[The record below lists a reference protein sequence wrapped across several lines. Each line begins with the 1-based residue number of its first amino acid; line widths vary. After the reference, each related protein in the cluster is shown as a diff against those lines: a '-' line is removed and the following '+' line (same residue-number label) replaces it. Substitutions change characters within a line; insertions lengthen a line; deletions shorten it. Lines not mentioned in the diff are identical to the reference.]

1 MLEGNITMFDSL
13 VKSAEII
20 QKIIP
25 LDCCI
30 MICNKDGL
38 IVKFVGAES
47 FDMNVRAGSGVAKGG
62 SLGECIATAKI
73 VHKAIPKEAY
83 SVPIKAI
90 AVPIFDNNNV
100 LIGGI
105 ATGISLANQEA
116 LLDSAQII
124 AATSEEMTATTQEL
138 AATATHLSSGL
149 DDIQSIGNSVINEVK
164 KTDDILRFVSDVAEN
179 SNLLGLNA
187 AIEAARAGEAGKGF
201 AVVANQV
208 NVLADQSAEAAKE
221 SAALIERSVNA
232 VEKGMIVAKETAAQL
247 EEVAE
252 NSKTI
257 TSEVTNIADTLET
270 QTAEIHQINEG
281 IEQINDVV
289 QTNSATSEEC
299 AAASEEM
306 SSEAD
311 NLRTMI
317 RRFKVAKT
325 EK

>member
-30 MICNKDGL
+30 MICNKEGL
-38 IVKFVGAES
+38 IVKFVSAES
-47 FDMNVRAGSGVAKGG
+47 FDMNVRAGSIVAKGG

-73 VHKAIPKEAY
+73 VHKTIPKEAY
-83 SVPIKAI
+83 NVPIKAI
-90 AVPIFDNNNV
+90 AVPIFDNNI

-149 DDIQSIGNSVINEVK
+149 GDIESIGNSVINEVK
-164 KTDDILRFVSDVAEN
+164 KTDDILRFVSDVAAN

-187 AIEAARAGEAGKGF
+187 AIEAARAGEHGRGF
-201 AVVANQV
+201 AVVAEEIRKMAV
-208 NVLADQSAEAAKE
+208 NSAEAVNDIKDILNNIRKEVEILKNKVEQNSSMAERQATATQEIAKAME
-221 SAALIERSVNA
+221 SL
-232 VEKGMIVAKETAAQL
+232 
-247 EEVAE
+247 
-252 NSKTI
+252 
-257 TSEVTNIADTLET
+257 
-270 QTAEIHQINEG
+270 
-281 IEQINDVV
+281 
-289 QTNSATSEEC
+289 
-299 AAASEEM
+299 AASAIEIE
-306 SSEAD
+306 
-311 NLRTMI
+311 
-317 RRFKVAKT
+317 KVAQII
-325 EK
+325 

>member
-1 MLEGNITMFDSL
+1 MLEGNITMLDSL

-47 FDMNVRAGSGVAKGG
+47 FDMNVREGSVVAKGG

-73 VHKAIPKEAY
+73 VHKTIPKEAY
-83 SVPIKAI
+83 NVPIKAI
-90 AVPIFDNNNV
+90 AVPIFDNNI

-149 DDIQSIGNSVINEVK
+149 EDIESIGNSVINEVK
-164 KTDDILRFVSDVAEN
+164 KTDDILRFVSDVAAN

-187 AIEAARAGEAGKGF
+187 AIEAARAGEHGRGF
-201 AVVANQV
+201 AVVAEEIRKMAV
-208 NVLADQSAEAAKE
+208 NSAEAVNDIKDILNNIRKE
-221 SAALIERSVNA
+221 
-232 VEKGMIVAKETAAQL
+232 VEILKNKVE
-247 EEVAE
+247 E
-252 NSKTI
+252 NSSMAERQATA
-257 TSEVTNIADTLET
+257 TQEIAKAMESL
-270 QTAEIHQINEG
+270 
-281 IEQINDVV
+281 
-289 QTNSATSEEC
+289 
-299 AAASEEM
+299 AASAIEIE
-306 SSEAD
+306 
-311 NLRTMI
+311 
-317 RRFKVAKT
+317 KVAHII
-325 EK
+325 

>member
-13 VKSAEII
+13 VKSAEVI

-30 MICNKDGL
+30 MICNKEGL

-47 FDMNVRAGSGVAKGG
+47 FDMNVREGSGVAKGG

-83 SVPIKAI
+83 NVPIKAI

-164 KTDDILRFVSDVAEN
+164 KTDDILRFVSDVAAN

-187 AIEAARAGEAGKGF
+187 AIEAARAGEHGRGF
-201 AVVANQV
+201 AVVAEEIRKMAV
-208 NVLADQSAEAAKE
+208 NSAEAVNDIKDILNNIRKE
-221 SAALIERSVNA
+221 
-232 VEKGMIVAKETAAQL
+232 VEILKNKVE
-247 EEVAE
+247 E
-252 NSKTI
+252 NSSMAERQATA
-257 TSEVTNIADTLET
+257 TQEIAKDMESL
-270 QTAEIHQINEG
+270 
-281 IEQINDVV
+281 
-289 QTNSATSEEC
+289 
-299 AAASEEM
+299 AASAIEIE
-306 SSEAD
+306 
-311 NLRTMI
+311 
-317 RRFKVAKT
+317 KVAQII
-325 EK
+325 

>member
-13 VKSAEII
+13 VKSAEVI

-30 MICNKDGL
+30 MICNKEGL

-47 FDMNVRAGSGVAKGG
+47 FDMNVREGSGVAKGG

-73 VHKAIPKEAY
+73 VHKTIPKEAY
-83 SVPIKAI
+83 NVPIKAI

-149 DDIQSIGNSVINEVK
+149 EDIQSIGNSVINEVK
-164 KTDDILRFVSDVAEN
+164 KTDDILRFVSDVAAN

-187 AIEAARAGEAGKGF
+187 AIEAARAGEHGRGF
-201 AVVANQV
+201 AVVAEEIRKMAV
-208 NVLADQSAEAAKE
+208 NSAEAVNDIKDILNNIRKE
-221 SAALIERSVNA
+221 
-232 VEKGMIVAKETAAQL
+232 VEILKNKVE
-247 EEVAE
+247 E
-252 NSKTI
+252 NSSMAERQATA
-257 TSEVTNIADTLET
+257 TQEIAKAMESL
-270 QTAEIHQINEG
+270 
-281 IEQINDVV
+281 
-289 QTNSATSEEC
+289 
-299 AAASEEM
+299 AASAIEIE
-306 SSEAD
+306 
-311 NLRTMI
+311 
-317 RRFKVAKT
+317 KVAQII
-325 EK
+325 

>member
-13 VKSAEII
+13 VKSAEVI

-30 MICNKDGL
+30 MICNKEGL

-47 FDMNVRAGSGVAKGG
+47 FDMNVREGSGVAKGG

-83 SVPIKAI
+83 NVPIKAI
-90 AVPIFDNNNV
+90 AVPIFDNNI

-124 AATSEEMTATTQEL
+124 ATTSEEMTATTQEL

-164 KTDDILRFVSDVAEN
+164 KTDDILRFVSDVAAN

-187 AIEAARAGEAGKGF
+187 AIEAARAGEHGRGF
-201 AVVANQV
+201 AVVAEEIRKMAV
-208 NVLADQSAEAAKE
+208 NSAEAVNDIKDILNNIRKE
-221 SAALIERSVNA
+221 
-232 VEKGMIVAKETAAQL
+232 VEILKNKVE
-247 EEVAE
+247 E
-252 NSKTI
+252 NSSMAERQATA
-257 TSEVTNIADTLET
+257 TQEIAKDMESL
-270 QTAEIHQINEG
+270 
-281 IEQINDVV
+281 
-289 QTNSATSEEC
+289 
-299 AAASEEM
+299 AASAIEIE
-306 SSEAD
+306 
-311 NLRTMI
+311 
-317 RRFKVAKT
+317 KVAQII
-325 EK
+325 

>member
-1 MLEGNITMFDSL
+1 MLEGNITTFDSL
-13 VKSAEII
+13 VKSAEVI

-30 MICNKDGL
+30 MICNKEGL

-47 FDMNVRAGSGVAKGG
+47 FDMNVREGSGVAKGG

-83 SVPIKAI
+83 NVPIKAI
-90 AVPIFDNNNV
+90 AVPIFDNNI

-149 DDIQSIGNSVINEVK
+149 DDIESIGNSVINEVK
-164 KTDDILRFVSDVAEN
+164 KTDDILRFVSDVAAN

-187 AIEAARAGEAGKGF
+187 AIEAARAGEHGRGF
-201 AVVANQV
+201 AVVAEEIRKMAV
-208 NVLADQSAEAAKE
+208 NSAEAVNDIKDILNNIRKE
-221 SAALIERSVNA
+221 
-232 VEKGMIVAKETAAQL
+232 VEILKNKVE
-247 EEVAE
+247 E
-252 NSKTI
+252 NSSMAERQATA
-257 TSEVTNIADTLET
+257 TQEIAKAMESL
-270 QTAEIHQINEG
+270 
-281 IEQINDVV
+281 
-289 QTNSATSEEC
+289 
-299 AAASEEM
+299 AASAIEIE
-306 SSEAD
+306 
-311 NLRTMI
+311 
-317 RRFKVAKT
+317 KVAHII
-325 EK
+325 

>member
-1 MLEGNITMFDSL
+1 MLEGNISRFDSL

-30 MICNKDGL
+30 MICNKEGL

-47 FDMNVRAGSGVAKGG
+47 FDMNVRAGSVVAKGG

-73 VHKAIPKEAY
+73 VHKTIPKEAY
-83 SVPIKAI
+83 NVPIKAI
-90 AVPIFDNNNV
+90 AVPIFDNNI

-149 DDIQSIGNSVINEVK
+149 DDIESIGNSVINEVK
-164 KTDDILRFVSDVAEN
+164 KTDDILRFVSDVAAN

-187 AIEAARAGEAGKGF
+187 AIEAARAGEHGRGF
-201 AVVANQV
+201 AVVAEEIRKMAV
-208 NVLADQSAEAAKE
+208 NSAEAVNDIKDILNNIRKE
-221 SAALIERSVNA
+221 
-232 VEKGMIVAKETAAQL
+232 VEILKNKVE
-247 EEVAE
+247 E
-252 NSKTI
+252 NSSMAERQATA
-257 TSEVTNIADTLET
+257 TQEIAKAMESL
-270 QTAEIHQINEG
+270 
-281 IEQINDVV
+281 
-289 QTNSATSEEC
+289 
-299 AAASEEM
+299 AASAIEIE
-306 SSEAD
+306 
-311 NLRTMI
+311 
-317 RRFKVAKT
+317 KVAHII
-325 EK
+325 

>member
-1 MLEGNITMFDSL
+1 MINKEESVLEGNITMFDSL

-47 FDMNVRAGSGVAKGG
+47 FDMNVREGSGVAKGG

-83 SVPIKAI
+83 NVPIKAI

-149 DDIQSIGNSVINEVK
+149 DDIESIGNSVINEVK
-164 KTDDILRFVSDVAEN
+164 KTDDILRFVSDVAAN

-187 AIEAARAGEAGKGF
+187 AIEAARAGEHGRGF
-201 AVVANQV
+201 AVVAEEIRKMAV
-208 NVLADQSAEAAKE
+208 NSAEAVNDIKDILNNIRKE
-221 SAALIERSVNA
+221 
-232 VEKGMIVAKETAAQL
+232 VEILKNKVE
-247 EEVAE
+247 E
-252 NSKTI
+252 NSSMAERQATA
-257 TSEVTNIADTLET
+257 TQEIAKAMESL
-270 QTAEIHQINEG
+270 
-281 IEQINDVV
+281 
-289 QTNSATSEEC
+289 
-299 AAASEEM
+299 AASAIEIE
-306 SSEAD
+306 
-311 NLRTMI
+311 
-317 RRFKVAKT
+317 KVAQII
-325 EK
+325 

>member
-47 FDMNVRAGSGVAKGG
+47 FDMNVREGSGVAKGG

-83 SVPIKAI
+83 NVPIKAI

-149 DDIQSIGNSVINEVK
+149 DDIESIGNSVINEVK
-164 KTDDILRFVSDVAEN
+164 KTDDILRFVSDVAAN

-187 AIEAARAGEAGKGF
+187 AIEAARAGEHGRGF
-201 AVVANQV
+201 AVVAEEIRKMAV
-208 NVLADQSAEAAKE
+208 NSAEAVNDIKDILNNIRKE
-221 SAALIERSVNA
+221 
-232 VEKGMIVAKETAAQL
+232 VEILKNKVE
-247 EEVAE
+247 E
-252 NSKTI
+252 NSSMAERQATA
-257 TSEVTNIADTLET
+257 TQEIAKDMESL
-270 QTAEIHQINEG
+270 
-281 IEQINDVV
+281 
-289 QTNSATSEEC
+289 
-299 AAASEEM
+299 AASAIEIE
-306 SSEAD
+306 
-311 NLRTMI
+311 
-317 RRFKVAKT
+317 KVAQII
-325 EK
+325 

>member
-1 MLEGNITMFDSL
+1 MLEGNISRFDSL
-13 VKSAEII
+13 VKSAEVI

-30 MICNKDGL
+30 MICNKEGL

-47 FDMNVRAGSGVAKGG
+47 FDMNVREGSGVAKGG

-83 SVPIKAI
+83 NVPIKAI

-164 KTDDILRFVSDVAEN
+164 KTDDILRFVSDVAAN

-187 AIEAARAGEAGKGF
+187 AIEAARAGEHGRGF
-201 AVVANQV
+201 AVVAEEIRKMAV
-208 NVLADQSAEAAKE
+208 NSAEAVNDIKDILNNIRKE
-221 SAALIERSVNA
+221 
-232 VEKGMIVAKETAAQL
+232 VEILKNKVE
-247 EEVAE
+247 E
-252 NSKTI
+252 NSSMAERQATA
-257 TSEVTNIADTLET
+257 TQEIAKDMESL
-270 QTAEIHQINEG
+270 
-281 IEQINDVV
+281 
-289 QTNSATSEEC
+289 
-299 AAASEEM
+299 AASAIEIE
-306 SSEAD
+306 
-311 NLRTMI
+311 
-317 RRFKVAKT
+317 KVAQII
-325 EK
+325 

>member
-1 MLEGNITMFDSL
+1 MLEGNISTFDSL

-30 MICNKDGL
+30 MICNKEGL

-47 FDMNVRAGSGVAKGG
+47 FDMNVREGSGVAKGG

-83 SVPIKAI
+83 NVPIKAI

-149 DDIQSIGNSVINEVK
+149 DDIESIGNSVINEVK
-164 KTDDILRFVSDVAEN
+164 KTDDILRFVSDVAAN

-187 AIEAARAGEAGKGF
+187 AIEAARAGEHGRGF
-201 AVVANQV
+201 AVVAEEIRKMAV
-208 NVLADQSAEAAKE
+208 NSAEAVNDIKDILNNIRKE
-221 SAALIERSVNA
+221 
-232 VEKGMIVAKETAAQL
+232 VEILKNKVE
-247 EEVAE
+247 E
-252 NSKTI
+252 NSSMAERQATA
-257 TSEVTNIADTLET
+257 TQEIAKAMESL
-270 QTAEIHQINEG
+270 
-281 IEQINDVV
+281 
-289 QTNSATSEEC
+289 
-299 AAASEEM
+299 AASAIEIE
-306 SSEAD
+306 
-311 NLRTMI
+311 
-317 RRFKVAKT
+317 KVAQII
-325 EK
+325 

>member
-1 MLEGNITMFDSL
+1 VLEGNITMFDSL

-30 MICNKDGL
+30 MICNKEGL

-47 FDMNVRAGSGVAKGG
+47 FDMNVRAGSVVAKGG

-73 VHKAIPKEAY
+73 VHKTIPKEAY
-83 SVPIKAI
+83 NVPIKAI
-90 AVPIFDNNNV
+90 AVPIFDNNI

-149 DDIQSIGNSVINEVK
+149 GDIESIGNSVINEVK
-164 KTDDILRFVSDVAEN
+164 KTDDILRFVSDVAAN

-187 AIEAARAGEAGKGF
+187 AIEAARAGEHGRGF
-201 AVVANQV
+201 AVVAEEIRKMAV
-208 NVLADQSAEAAKE
+208 NSAEAVNDIKDILNNIRKE
-221 SAALIERSVNA
+221 
-232 VEKGMIVAKETAAQL
+232 VEILKNKVE
-247 EEVAE
+247 E
-252 NSKTI
+252 NSSMAERQATA
-257 TSEVTNIADTLET
+257 TQEIAKAMESL
-270 QTAEIHQINEG
+270 
-281 IEQINDVV
+281 
-289 QTNSATSEEC
+289 
-299 AAASEEM
+299 AASAIEIE
-306 SSEAD
+306 
-311 NLRTMI
+311 
-317 RRFKVAKT
+317 KVAQII
-325 EK
+325 

>member
-1 MLEGNITMFDSL
+1 MLEGNISSFDSL

-47 FDMNVRAGSGVAKGG
+47 FDMNVREGSGVAKGG

-83 SVPIKAI
+83 NVPIKAI

-149 DDIQSIGNSVINEVK
+149 EDIESIGNSVINEVK
-164 KTDDILRFVSDVAEN
+164 KTDDILRFVSDVAAN

-187 AIEAARAGEAGKGF
+187 AIEAARAGEHGRGF
-201 AVVANQV
+201 AVVAEEIRKMAV
-208 NVLADQSAEAAKE
+208 NSAEAVNDIKDILNNIRKEVEILKNKVEQNSSMAERQATATQEIAKAME
-221 SAALIERSVNA
+221 SL
-232 VEKGMIVAKETAAQL
+232 
-247 EEVAE
+247 
-252 NSKTI
+252 
-257 TSEVTNIADTLET
+257 
-270 QTAEIHQINEG
+270 
-281 IEQINDVV
+281 
-289 QTNSATSEEC
+289 
-299 AAASEEM
+299 AASAIEIE
-306 SSEAD
+306 
-311 NLRTMI
+311 
-317 RRFKVAKT
+317 KVAHII
-325 EK
+325 

>member
-1 MLEGNITMFDSL
+1 MLEGNISRFDSL

-30 MICNKDGL
+30 MIRNKEGL

-47 FDMNVRAGSGVAKGG
+47 FDMNVRAGSVVAKGG

-73 VHKAIPKEAY
+73 VHKTIPKEAY
-83 SVPIKAI
+83 NVPIKAI

-164 KTDDILRFVSDVAEN
+164 KTDDILRFVSDVAAN

-187 AIEAARAGEAGKGF
+187 AIEAARAGEHGRGF
-201 AVVANQV
+201 AVVAEEIRKMAV
-208 NVLADQSAEAAKE
+208 NSAEA
-221 SAALIERSVNA
+221 VNDI
-232 VEKGMIVAKETAAQL
+232 KDILNNTWIVK
-247 EEVAE
+247 
-252 NSKTI
+252 
-257 TSEVTNIADTLET
+257 
-270 QTAEIHQINEG
+270 
-281 IEQINDVV
+281 
-289 QTNSATSEEC
+289 
-299 AAASEEM
+299 
-306 SSEAD
+306 
-311 NLRTMI
+311 
-317 RRFKVAKT
+317 
-325 EK
+325 

>member
-13 VKSAEII
+13 VKSAEVI

-30 MICNKDGL
+30 MICNKEGL

-47 FDMNVRAGSGVAKGG
+47 FDMNVREGSGVAKGG

-83 SVPIKAI
+83 NVPIKAI

-149 DDIQSIGNSVINEVK
+149 EDIQSIGNSVINEVK
-164 KTDDILRFVSDVAEN
+164 KTDDILRFVSDVAAN

-187 AIEAARAGEAGKGF
+187 AIEAARAGEHGRGF
-201 AVVANQV
+201 AVVAEEIRKMAV
-208 NVLADQSAEAAKE
+208 NSAEAVNDIKDILNNIRKE
-221 SAALIERSVNA
+221 
-232 VEKGMIVAKETAAQL
+232 VEILKNKVE
-247 EEVAE
+247 E
-252 NSKTI
+252 NSSMAERQATA
-257 TSEVTNIADTLET
+257 TQEIAKDMESL
-270 QTAEIHQINEG
+270 AA
-281 IEQINDVV
+281 
-289 QTNSATSEEC
+289 SATEIE
-299 AAASEEM
+299 
-306 SSEAD
+306 
-311 NLRTMI
+311 
-317 RRFKVAKT
+317 KVAQII
-325 EK
+325 

>member
-20 QKIIP
+20 KKIIP

-30 MICNKDGL
+30 MICNKEGL

-47 FDMNVRAGSGVAKGG
+47 FDMNVREGSGVAKGG

-83 SVPIKAI
+83 NVPIKAI

-164 KTDDILRFVSDVAEN
+164 KTDDILRFVSDVAAN

-187 AIEAARAGEAGKGF
+187 AIEAARAGEHGRGF
-201 AVVANQV
+201 AVVAEEIRKMAV
-208 NVLADQSAEAAKE
+208 NSAEAVNDIKDILNNIRKE
-221 SAALIERSVNA
+221 
-232 VEKGMIVAKETAAQL
+232 VEILKNKVE
-247 EEVAE
+247 E
-252 NSKTI
+252 NSSMAERQATA
-257 TSEVTNIADTLET
+257 TQEIAKDMESL
-270 QTAEIHQINEG
+270 
-281 IEQINDVV
+281 
-289 QTNSATSEEC
+289 
-299 AAASEEM
+299 AASAIEIE
-306 SSEAD
+306 
-311 NLRTMI
+311 
-317 RRFKVAKT
+317 KVAQII
-325 EK
+325 

>member
-1 MLEGNITMFDSL
+1 MLEGNISRFDSL

-47 FDMNVRAGSGVAKGG
+47 FDMNVREGSGVAKGG

-73 VHKAIPKEAY
+73 VHKTIPKEAY
-83 SVPIKAI
+83 NGPIKAI

-149 DDIQSIGNSVINEVK
+149 DDIESIGNSVINEVK
-164 KTDDILRFVSDVAEN
+164 KTDDILRFVSDVAAN

-187 AIEAARAGEAGKGF
+187 AIEAARAGEHGRGF
-201 AVVANQV
+201 AVVAEEIRKMAV
-208 NVLADQSAEAAKE
+208 NSAEAVNDIKDILNNIRKE
-221 SAALIERSVNA
+221 
-232 VEKGMIVAKETAAQL
+232 VEILKNKVE
-247 EEVAE
+247 E
-252 NSKTI
+252 NSSMAERQATA
-257 TSEVTNIADTLET
+257 TQEIAKAMESL
-270 QTAEIHQINEG
+270 
-281 IEQINDVV
+281 
-289 QTNSATSEEC
+289 
-299 AAASEEM
+299 AASAIEIE
-306 SSEAD
+306 
-311 NLRTMI
+311 
-317 RRFKVAKT
+317 KVAQII
-325 EK
+325 

>member
-1 MLEGNITMFDSL
+1 MLEGNISRFDSL
-13 VKSAEII
+13 VKSVEII

-47 FDMNVRAGSGVAKGG
+47 FDMNVREGSGVAKGG

-83 SVPIKAI
+83 NVPIKAI

-164 KTDDILRFVSDVAEN
+164 KTDDILRFVSDVAAN

-187 AIEAARAGEAGKGF
+187 AIEAARAGEHGRGF
-201 AVVANQV
+201 AVVAEEIRKMAV
-208 NVLADQSAEAAKE
+208 NSAEAVNDIKDILNNIRKE
-221 SAALIERSVNA
+221 
-232 VEKGMIVAKETAAQL
+232 VEILKNKVE
-247 EEVAE
+247 E
-252 NSKTI
+252 NSSMAERQATA
-257 TSEVTNIADTLET
+257 TQEIAKDMESL
-270 QTAEIHQINEG
+270 
-281 IEQINDVV
+281 
-289 QTNSATSEEC
+289 
-299 AAASEEM
+299 AASAIEIE
-306 SSEAD
+306 
-311 NLRTMI
+311 
-317 RRFKVAKT
+317 KVAQII
-325 EK
+325 

>member
-13 VKSAEII
+13 VKSAEVI

-30 MICNKDGL
+30 MICNKEGL

-47 FDMNVRAGSGVAKGG
+47 FDMNVREGSGVAKGG

-83 SVPIKAI
+83 NVPIKAI

-149 DDIQSIGNSVINEVK
+149 EDIQSIGNSVINEVK
-164 KTDDILRFVSDVAEN
+164 KTDDILRFVSDVAAN

-187 AIEAARAGEAGKGF
+187 AIEAARAGEHGRGF
-201 AVVANQV
+201 AVVAEEIRKMAV
-208 NVLADQSAEAAKE
+208 NSAEAVNDIKDILNNIRKE
-221 SAALIERSVNA
+221 
-232 VEKGMIVAKETAAQL
+232 VEILKNKVE
-247 EEVAE
+247 E
-252 NSKTI
+252 NSSMAERQATA
-257 TSEVTNIADTLET
+257 TQEIAKDMESL
-270 QTAEIHQINEG
+270 
-281 IEQINDVV
+281 
-289 QTNSATSEEC
+289 
-299 AAASEEM
+299 AASAIEIE
-306 SSEAD
+306 
-311 NLRTMI
+311 
-317 RRFKVAKT
+317 KVAQII
-325 EK
+325 

>member
-13 VKSAEII
+13 VKSAEVI

-30 MICNKDGL
+30 MICNKEGL

-83 SVPIKAI
+83 NVPIKAI
-90 AVPIFDNNNV
+90 AVPIFDNNI

-164 KTDDILRFVSDVAEN
+164 KTDDILRFVSDVAAN

-187 AIEAARAGEAGKGF
+187 AIEAARAGEHGRGF
-201 AVVANQV
+201 AVVAEEIRKMAV
-208 NVLADQSAEAAKE
+208 NSAEAVNDIKDILNNIRKE
-221 SAALIERSVNA
+221 
-232 VEKGMIVAKETAAQL
+232 VEILKNKVE
-247 EEVAE
+247 E
-252 NSKTI
+252 NSSMAERQATA
-257 TSEVTNIADTLET
+257 TQEIAKAMESL
-270 QTAEIHQINEG
+270 
-281 IEQINDVV
+281 
-289 QTNSATSEEC
+289 
-299 AAASEEM
+299 AASAIEIE
-306 SSEAD
+306 
-311 NLRTMI
+311 
-317 RRFKVAKT
+317 KVAQII
-325 EK
+325 

>member
-30 MICNKDGL
+30 MICNKEGL

-47 FDMNVRAGSGVAKGG
+47 FDMNVRAGSVVAKGG

-73 VHKAIPKEAY
+73 VHKTIPKEAY
-83 SVPIKAI
+83 NVPIKAI

-149 DDIQSIGNSVINEVK
+149 DDIESIGNSVINEVK
-164 KTDDILRFVSDVAEN
+164 KTDDILRFVSDVAAN

-187 AIEAARAGEAGKGF
+187 AIEAARAGEHGRGF
-201 AVVANQV
+201 AVVAEEIRKMAV
-208 NVLADQSAEAAKE
+208 NSAEAVNDIKDILNNIRKE
-221 SAALIERSVNA
+221 
-232 VEKGMIVAKETAAQL
+232 VEFLKNKVE
-247 EEVAE
+247 E
-252 NSKTI
+252 NSSMAERQATA
-257 TSEVTNIADTLET
+257 TQEIAKAMESL
-270 QTAEIHQINEG
+270 
-281 IEQINDVV
+281 
-289 QTNSATSEEC
+289 
-299 AAASEEM
+299 AASAIEIE
-306 SSEAD
+306 
-311 NLRTMI
+311 
-317 RRFKVAKT
+317 KVAQII
-325 EK
+325 

>member
-13 VKSAEII
+13 VKSAEVI

-30 MICNKDGL
+30 MICNKEGL

-47 FDMNVRAGSGVAKGG
+47 FDMNVREGSGVAKGG

-83 SVPIKAI
+83 NVQIKAI

-164 KTDDILRFVSDVAEN
+164 KTDDILRFVSDVAAN

-187 AIEAARAGEAGKGF
+187 AIEAARAGEHGRGF
-201 AVVANQV
+201 AVVAEEIRKMAV
-208 NVLADQSAEAAKE
+208 NSAEAVNDIKDILNNIRKE
-221 SAALIERSVNA
+221 
-232 VEKGMIVAKETAAQL
+232 VEILKNKVE
-247 EEVAE
+247 E
-252 NSKTI
+252 NSSMAERQATA
-257 TSEVTNIADTLET
+257 TQEIAKDMESL
-270 QTAEIHQINEG
+270 
-281 IEQINDVV
+281 
-289 QTNSATSEEC
+289 
-299 AAASEEM
+299 AASAIEIE
-306 SSEAD
+306 
-311 NLRTMI
+311 
-317 RRFKVAKT
+317 KVAQII
-325 EK
+325 

>member
-1 MLEGNITMFDSL
+1 MLEGNITMFNSL

-30 MICNKDGL
+30 MICNKEGL

-83 SVPIKAI
+83 NVPIKAI

-164 KTDDILRFVSDVAEN
+164 KTDDILRFVSDVAAN

-187 AIEAARAGEAGKGF
+187 AIEAARAGEHGRGF
-201 AVVANQV
+201 AVVAEEIRKMAV
-208 NVLADQSAEAAKE
+208 NSAEAVNDIKDILNNIRKE
-221 SAALIERSVNA
+221 
-232 VEKGMIVAKETAAQL
+232 VEILKNKVE
-247 EEVAE
+247 E
-252 NSKTI
+252 NSSMAERQATA
-257 TSEVTNIADTLET
+257 TQEIAKAMESL
-270 QTAEIHQINEG
+270 
-281 IEQINDVV
+281 
-289 QTNSATSEEC
+289 
-299 AAASEEM
+299 AASAIEIE
-306 SSEAD
+306 
-311 NLRTMI
+311 
-317 RRFKVAKT
+317 KVAQII
-325 EK
+325 

>member
-30 MICNKDGL
+30 MICNKEGL

-83 SVPIKAI
+83 NVPIKAI

-164 KTDDILRFVSDVAEN
+164 KTDDILRFVSDVAAN

-187 AIEAARAGEAGKGF
+187 AIEAARAGEHGRGF
-201 AVVANQV
+201 AVVAEEIRKMAV
-208 NVLADQSAEAAKE
+208 NSAEAVNDIKDILNNIRKE
-221 SAALIERSVNA
+221 
-232 VEKGMIVAKETAAQL
+232 VEILKNKVE
-247 EEVAE
+247 E
-252 NSKTI
+252 NSSMAERQATA
-257 TSEVTNIADTLET
+257 TQEIAKAMESL
-270 QTAEIHQINEG
+270 
-281 IEQINDVV
+281 
-289 QTNSATSEEC
+289 
-299 AAASEEM
+299 AASAIEIE
-306 SSEAD
+306 
-311 NLRTMI
+311 
-317 RRFKVAKT
+317 KVAQII
-325 EK
+325 

>member
-13 VKSAEII
+13 VKSAEVI

-30 MICNKDGL
+30 MICNKEGL

-47 FDMNVRAGSGVAKGG
+47 FDMNVREGSGVAKGG

-83 SVPIKAI
+83 NVPIKAI

-164 KTDDILRFVSDVAEN
+164 KTDDILRFVSDVAAN

-187 AIEAARAGEAGKGF
+187 AIEAARAGEHGRGF
-201 AVVANQV
+201 AVVAEEIRKMAV
-208 NVLADQSAEAAKE
+208 NSAEAVNDIKDILNNIRKEVEILKNKVEQNSSMAERQATATQEIAKDME
-221 SAALIERSVNA
+221 SL
-232 VEKGMIVAKETAAQL
+232 
-247 EEVAE
+247 
-252 NSKTI
+252 
-257 TSEVTNIADTLET
+257 
-270 QTAEIHQINEG
+270 
-281 IEQINDVV
+281 
-289 QTNSATSEEC
+289 
-299 AAASEEM
+299 AASAIEIE
-306 SSEAD
+306 
-311 NLRTMI
+311 
-317 RRFKVAKT
+317 KVAQII
-325 EK
+325 

>member
-1 MLEGNITMFDSL
+1 MLEGNITTFDSL
-13 VKSAEII
+13 VKSAEVI

-30 MICNKDGL
+30 MICNKEGL

-47 FDMNVRAGSGVAKGG
+47 FDMNVREGSGVAKGG

-73 VHKAIPKEAY
+73 VHKTIPKEAY
-83 SVPIKAI
+83 NVPIKAI
-90 AVPIFDNNNV
+90 AVPIFDNNI

-164 KTDDILRFVSDVAEN
+164 KTDDILRFVSDVAAN

-187 AIEAARAGEAGKGF
+187 AIEAARAGEHGRGF
-201 AVVANQV
+201 AVVAEEIRKMAV
-208 NVLADQSAEAAKE
+208 NSAEAVNDIKDILNNIRKE
-221 SAALIERSVNA
+221 
-232 VEKGMIVAKETAAQL
+232 VEILKNKVE
-247 EEVAE
+247 E
-252 NSKTI
+252 NSSMAERQATA
-257 TSEVTNIADTLET
+257 TQEIAKAMESL
-270 QTAEIHQINEG
+270 
-281 IEQINDVV
+281 
-289 QTNSATSEEC
+289 
-299 AAASEEM
+299 AASAIEIE
-306 SSEAD
+306 
-311 NLRTMI
+311 
-317 RRFKVAKT
+317 KVAQII
-325 EK
+325 

>member
-13 VKSAEII
+13 VKSAEVI

-30 MICNKDGL
+30 MICNKEGL

-47 FDMNVRAGSGVAKGG
+47 FDMNVREGSGVAKGG

-73 VHKAIPKEAY
+73 VHKTIPKEAY
-83 SVPIKAI
+83 NVPIKAI

-149 DDIQSIGNSVINEVK
+149 EDIESIGNSVINEVK
-164 KTDDILRFVSDVAEN
+164 KTDDILRFVSDVAAN

-187 AIEAARAGEAGKGF
+187 AIEAARAGEHGRGF
-201 AVVANQV
+201 AVVAEEIRKMAV
-208 NVLADQSAEAAKE
+208 NSAEAVNDIKDILNNIRKE
-221 SAALIERSVNA
+221 
-232 VEKGMIVAKETAAQL
+232 VEILKNKVE
-247 EEVAE
+247 E
-252 NSKTI
+252 NSSMAERQATA
-257 TSEVTNIADTLET
+257 TQEIAKAMESL
-270 QTAEIHQINEG
+270 
-281 IEQINDVV
+281 
-289 QTNSATSEEC
+289 
-299 AAASEEM
+299 AASAIEIE
-306 SSEAD
+306 
-311 NLRTMI
+311 
-317 RRFKVAKT
+317 KVAQII
-325 EK
+325 

>member
-1 MLEGNITMFDSL
+1 MLEGNISRFDSL

-30 MICNKDGL
+30 MICNKEGL

-47 FDMNVRAGSGVAKGG
+47 FDMNVREGSGVAKGG

-73 VHKAIPKEAY
+73 VHKTIPKEAY
-83 SVPIKAI
+83 NVPIKAI

-164 KTDDILRFVSDVAEN
+164 KTDDILRFVSDVAAN

-187 AIEAARAGEAGKGF
+187 AIEAARAGEHGRGF
-201 AVVANQV
+201 AVVAEEIRKMAV
-208 NVLADQSAEAAKE
+208 NSAEAVNDIKDILNNIRKE
-221 SAALIERSVNA
+221 
-232 VEKGMIVAKETAAQL
+232 VEILKNKVE
-247 EEVAE
+247 E
-252 NSKTI
+252 NSSMAERQATA
-257 TSEVTNIADTLET
+257 TQEIAKDMESL
-270 QTAEIHQINEG
+270 
-281 IEQINDVV
+281 
-289 QTNSATSEEC
+289 
-299 AAASEEM
+299 AASAIEIE
-306 SSEAD
+306 
-311 NLRTMI
+311 
-317 RRFKVAKT
+317 KVAQII
-325 EK
+325 

>member
-47 FDMNVRAGSGVAKGG
+47 FDMNVREGSGVAKGG

-83 SVPIKAI
+83 NVPIKAI

-149 DDIQSIGNSVINEVK
+149 EDIQSIGNSVINEVK
-164 KTDDILRFVSDVAEN
+164 KTDDILRFVSDVAAN

-187 AIEAARAGEAGKGF
+187 AIEAARAGEHGRGF
-201 AVVANQV
+201 AVVAEEIRKMAV
-208 NVLADQSAEAAKE
+208 NSAEAVNDIKDILNNIRKE
-221 SAALIERSVNA
+221 
-232 VEKGMIVAKETAAQL
+232 VEILKNKVE
-247 EEVAE
+247 E
-252 NSKTI
+252 NSSMAERQATA
-257 TSEVTNIADTLET
+257 TQEIAKDMESL
-270 QTAEIHQINEG
+270 
-281 IEQINDVV
+281 
-289 QTNSATSEEC
+289 
-299 AAASEEM
+299 AASAIEIE
-306 SSEAD
+306 
-311 NLRTMI
+311 
-317 RRFKVAKT
+317 KVAQII
-325 EK
+325 

>member
-30 MICNKDGL
+30 MICNKEGL

-47 FDMNVRAGSGVAKGG
+47 FDMNVREGSVVAKGG

-73 VHKAIPKEAY
+73 VHKTIPKEAY
-83 SVPIKAI
+83 NVPIKAI
-90 AVPIFDNNNV
+90 AVPIFDNNI

-149 DDIQSIGNSVINEVK
+149 EDIESIGNSVINEVK
-164 KTDDILRFVSDVAEN
+164 KTDDILRFVSDVAAN

-187 AIEAARAGEAGKGF
+187 AIEAARAGEHGRGF
-201 AVVANQV
+201 AVVAEEIRKMAV
-208 NVLADQSAEAAKE
+208 NSAEAVNDIKDILNNIRKEVEFLKNKVEQNSSMAERQATATQEIAKAME
-221 SAALIERSVNA
+221 SL
-232 VEKGMIVAKETAAQL
+232 
-247 EEVAE
+247 
-252 NSKTI
+252 
-257 TSEVTNIADTLET
+257 
-270 QTAEIHQINEG
+270 
-281 IEQINDVV
+281 
-289 QTNSATSEEC
+289 
-299 AAASEEM
+299 AASAIEIE
-306 SSEAD
+306 
-311 NLRTMI
+311 
-317 RRFKVAKT
+317 KVAQII
-325 EK
+325 

>member
-1 MLEGNITMFDSL
+1 MLEGNITTFDSL
-13 VKSAEII
+13 VKSAEVI

-30 MICNKDGL
+30 MICNKEGL

-47 FDMNVRAGSGVAKGG
+47 FDMNVREGSGVAKGG

-83 SVPIKAI
+83 NVPIKAI

-149 DDIQSIGNSVINEVK
+149 EDIESIGNSVINEVK
-164 KTDDILRFVSDVAEN
+164 KTDDILRFVSDVAAN

-187 AIEAARAGEAGKGF
+187 AIEAARAGEHGRGF
-201 AVVANQV
+201 AVVAEEIRKMAV
-208 NVLADQSAEAAKE
+208 NSAEAVNDIKDILNNIRKE
-221 SAALIERSVNA
+221 
-232 VEKGMIVAKETAAQL
+232 VEILKNKVE
-247 EEVAE
+247 E
-252 NSKTI
+252 NSSMAERQATA
-257 TSEVTNIADTLET
+257 TQEIAKDMESL
-270 QTAEIHQINEG
+270 
-281 IEQINDVV
+281 
-289 QTNSATSEEC
+289 
-299 AAASEEM
+299 AASAIEIE
-306 SSEAD
+306 
-311 NLRTMI
+311 
-317 RRFKVAKT
+317 KVAQII
-325 EK
+325 

>member
-1 MLEGNITMFDSL
+1 MLEGNISRFDSL

-30 MICNKDGL
+30 MICNKEGL

-47 FDMNVRAGSGVAKGG
+47 FDMNVREGSGVAKGG

-73 VHKAIPKEAY
+73 VHKTIPKEAY
-83 SVPIKAI
+83 NVPIKAI

-164 KTDDILRFVSDVAEN
+164 KTDDILRFVSDVAAN

-187 AIEAARAGEAGKGF
+187 AIEAARAGEHGRGF
-201 AVVANQV
+201 AVVAEEIRKMAV
-208 NVLADQSAEAAKE
+208 NSAEAVNDIKDILNNIRKE
-221 SAALIERSVNA
+221 
-232 VEKGMIVAKETAAQL
+232 VEILKNKVE
-247 EEVAE
+247 E
-252 NSKTI
+252 NSSMAERQATA
-257 TSEVTNIADTLET
+257 TQEIAKAMESL
-270 QTAEIHQINEG
+270 
-281 IEQINDVV
+281 
-289 QTNSATSEEC
+289 
-299 AAASEEM
+299 AASAIEIE
-306 SSEAD
+306 
-311 NLRTMI
+311 
-317 RRFKVAKT
+317 KVAQII
-325 EK
+325 

>member
-1 MLEGNITMFDSL
+1 MLEGNISSFDSL

-47 FDMNVRAGSGVAKGG
+47 FDMNVREGSGVAKGG

-83 SVPIKAI
+83 NVPIKAI

-149 DDIQSIGNSVINEVK
+149 DDIESIGNSVINEVK
-164 KTDDILRFVSDVAEN
+164 KTDDILRFVSDVAAN

-187 AIEAARAGEAGKGF
+187 AIEAARAGEHGRGF
-201 AVVANQV
+201 AVVAEEIRKMAV
-208 NVLADQSAEAAKE
+208 NSAEAVNDIKDILNNIRKE
-221 SAALIERSVNA
+221 
-232 VEKGMIVAKETAAQL
+232 VEILKNKVE
-247 EEVAE
+247 E
-252 NSKTI
+252 NSSMAERQATA
-257 TSEVTNIADTLET
+257 TQEIAKAMESL
-270 QTAEIHQINEG
+270 
-281 IEQINDVV
+281 
-289 QTNSATSEEC
+289 
-299 AAASEEM
+299 AASAIEIE
-306 SSEAD
+306 
-311 NLRTMI
+311 
-317 RRFKVAKT
+317 KVAQII
-325 EK
+325 

>member
-1 MLEGNITMFDSL
+1 MLEGNISRFDSL
-13 VKSAEII
+13 VKSAETI

-30 MICNKDGL
+30 MICNKEGL

-47 FDMNVRAGSGVAKGG
+47 FDMNVREGSGVAKGG

-83 SVPIKAI
+83 NVPIKAI

-149 DDIQSIGNSVINEVK
+149 DDIESIGNSVINEVK
-164 KTDDILRFVSDVAEN
+164 KTDDILRFVSDVAAN

-187 AIEAARAGEAGKGF
+187 AIEAARAGEHGRGF
-201 AVVANQV
+201 AVVAEEIRKMAV
-208 NVLADQSAEAAKE
+208 NSAEAVNDIKDILNNIRKEVEILKNKVEQNSSMAERQATATQEIAKAME
-221 SAALIERSVNA
+221 SL
-232 VEKGMIVAKETAAQL
+232 
-247 EEVAE
+247 
-252 NSKTI
+252 
-257 TSEVTNIADTLET
+257 
-270 QTAEIHQINEG
+270 
-281 IEQINDVV
+281 
-289 QTNSATSEEC
+289 
-299 AAASEEM
+299 AASAIEIE
-306 SSEAD
+306 
-311 NLRTMI
+311 
-317 RRFKVAKT
+317 KVAQII
-325 EK
+325 

>member
-1 MLEGNITMFDSL
+1 MINKEESVLEGNITMFDSL

-30 MICNKDGL
+30 MICNKEGL

-47 FDMNVRAGSGVAKGG
+47 FDMNVREGSGVAKGG

-83 SVPIKAI
+83 NVPIKAI

-149 DDIQSIGNSVINEVK
+149 EDIQSIGNSVINEVK
-164 KTDDILRFVSDVAEN
+164 KTDDILRFVSDVAAN

-187 AIEAARAGEAGKGF
+187 AIEAARAGEHGRGF
-201 AVVANQV
+201 AVVAEEIRKMAV
-208 NVLADQSAEAAKE
+208 NSAEAVNDIKDILNNIRKE
-221 SAALIERSVNA
+221 
-232 VEKGMIVAKETAAQL
+232 VEILKNKVE
-247 EEVAE
+247 E
-252 NSKTI
+252 NSSMAERQATA
-257 TSEVTNIADTLET
+257 TQEIAKAMESL
-270 QTAEIHQINEG
+270 
-281 IEQINDVV
+281 
-289 QTNSATSEEC
+289 
-299 AAASEEM
+299 AASAIEIE
-306 SSEAD
+306 
-311 NLRTMI
+311 
-317 RRFKVAKT
+317 KVAQII
-325 EK
+325 

>member
-13 VKSAEII
+13 VKSAEVI

-83 SVPIKAI
+83 NVPIKAI

-149 DDIQSIGNSVINEVK
+149 DDIESIGNSVINEVK
-164 KTDDILRFVSDVAEN
+164 KTDDILRFVSDVAAN

-187 AIEAARAGEAGKGF
+187 AIEAARAGEHGRGF
-201 AVVANQV
+201 AVVAEEIRKMAV
-208 NVLADQSAEAAKE
+208 NSAEAVNDIKDILNNIRKE
-221 SAALIERSVNA
+221 
-232 VEKGMIVAKETAAQL
+232 VEILKNKVE
-247 EEVAE
+247 E
-252 NSKTI
+252 NSSMAERQATA
-257 TSEVTNIADTLET
+257 TQEIAKAMESL
-270 QTAEIHQINEG
+270 
-281 IEQINDVV
+281 
-289 QTNSATSEEC
+289 
-299 AAASEEM
+299 AASAIEIE
-306 SSEAD
+306 
-311 NLRTMI
+311 
-317 RRFKVAKT
+317 KVAQII
-325 EK
+325 